1 MTHPALLK
9 MLEKY
14 DLTNSFVI
22 FIKFYHLKVNVVRSS
37 KRLASKILLHEC

>member
-14 DLTNSFVI
+14 DLTNSNSS
-22 FIKFYHLKVNVVRSS
+22 YDALKRDTTRNSTPWT
-37 KRLASKILLHEC
+37 L